1 MPPPRARAIQR
12 ALGVP
17 LTAAARLAVDL
28 VLVMTQ
34 SRTAVLIDT
43 CALSIARVQALAE
56 VCRGEDILLVVLA
69 QQVLVVHRRAFGVK
83 WERDDTCVYV
93 DPRHPQQTRHNPTD

>member
-34 SRTAVLIDT
+34 SRTAILIDT
-43 CALSIARVQALAE
+43 CALAIARVQALAE
-56 VCRGEDILLVVLA
+56 VCRGEDILLVALA
-69 QQVLVVHRRAFGVK
+69 HQVIVVHRRALGAT
-83 WERDDTCVYV
+83 WERDDTCV
-93 DPRHPQQTRHNPTD
+93 